1 MKSDVYPP
9 WVILHVPHDSNVI
22 PADVRS
28 QFLLADAELQRELD
42 RMTDHQTLAI
52 FSDPSSEAV
61 VVRSPVSRLVV
72 DVERFPN
79 DVDELMAARGMG
91 AVYAAT
97 SQLTPLRRHLA
108 DDERERLMQAYY
120 HPHHAQLEAAVTK
133 SVDRY
138 GRCLV
143 IDCHSFPSV
152 ALPYEM
158 ADPSKARPD
167 ICIGTDDFHTSEG
180 LAAAFVSAFQ
190 LQGWSV
196 SLNDPFPGAL
206 VPASRYRMDRRVEAV
221 MVEVNRRLYLQED
234 DATPLPDFPQT
245 AGRIRQCC
253 RMAVHPPGRHGA
265 GGLPAIEP

>member
-1 MKSDVYPP
+1 MESDAYPP
-9 WVILHVPHDSNVI
+9 CVSLHVPHDSIMI

-28 QFLLADAELQRELD
+28 RFLLADAELQRELD

-52 FSDPSSEAV
+52 FADPSSEAV

-97 SQLTPLRRHLA
+97 SLLTPLRRHLA
-108 DDERERLMQAYY
+108 DDVRERLMQAYY
-120 HPHHAQLEAAVTK
+120 HPHHARLEEAVTK
-133 SVDRY
+133 AVDRY

-180 LAAAFVSAFQ
+180 LAAAFLSAFQ

-196 SLNDPFPGAL
+196 NLNDPFPGAL
-206 VPASRYRMDRRVEAV
+206 VPASRYRTDRRVEAV

-234 DATPLPDFPQT
+234 DATPLPDFPET

-253 RMAVHPPGRHGA
+253 RMA
-265 GGLPAIEP
+265 LSTK